1 MQSQSF
7 QHHVLLKSFLQSKT
21 NRKFPLF
28 IQWGK
33 ISGKVG
39 KLVTQNSIIPLPKVL
54 VPWNMLIMW
63 FWFFSFSHKDHLK
76 FKLDYQ
82 SLILHFLELLFCFVF
97 FFPWWQWICLFSENS
112 LCFLTATKS
121 PRNSLLAVDVK

>member
-39 KLVTQNSIIPLPKVL
+39 KLVTQNSIIP
-54 VPWNMLIMW
+54 
-63 FWFFSFSHKDHLK
+63 
-76 FKLDYQ
+76 
-82 SLILHFLELLFCFVF
+82 
-97 FFPWWQWICLFSENS
+97 
-112 LCFLTATKS
+112 
-121 PRNSLLAVDVK
+121 